1 MVGVTALDGM
11 AKEGLSEKV
20 LLEQEEL
27 EWTEWASHT
36 TIRRKENSRRR
47 NKYESLRCE
56 DPQKGKKGRG
66 RRWKDEVRDQIRWV
80 LRLW

>member
-20 LLEQEEL
+20 LLEQEL
-27 EWTEWASHT
+27 EWTERASHT
-36 TIRRKENSRRR
+36 TIWGKENSRRR

-56 DPQKGKKGRG
+56 DPRKGKKGRG

-80 LRLW
+80 LWSW

>member
-20 LLEQEEL
+20 LLEQEL
-27 EWTEWASHT
+27 EWTERASHT

-56 DPQKGKKGRG
+56 DPRKGKKGRG

-80 LRLW
+80 LWSW